1 MGSSPLTRGKRSA
14 STAKPYPTGLIP
26 AHAGKTTTTRPE
38 RRCER
43 AHPRSRGEN
52 GYSGEGSEQFSGSS
66 PLTRGKCSYGEAGS
80 TWDGLIPAHA
90 GKMSGSSPPPG
101 CRRAH
106 PRSRGENIAPCFH
119 VSHDAGSSP
128 LTRGKLCVQR
138 RAETFLGLIPAHAGK
153 MKHITYLKRLTRA
166 HPRSRGENTTLGP
179 NCCPVSGSSPL
190 TRGKLCVQ
198 RRAETFLGLI
208 PAHAGK
214 IWAAAFT
221 VRSETAHPRSRGENE
236 AHNLLE
242 MLNMGSS
249 PLTRGK

>member
-1 MGSSPLTRGKRSA
+1 MHLRGESREQ
-14 STAKPYPTGLIP
+14 P
-26 AHAGKTTTTRPE
+26 
-38 RRCER
+38 R

-128 LTRGKLCVQR
+128 LTRGKYPDPLPDGQNV
-138 RAETFLGLIPAHAGK
+138 GLIPAHAGK

-214 IWAAAFT
+214 IE
-221 VRSETAHPRSRGENE
+221 VYPGGYRLCRAHPRSRGEN
-236 AHNLLE
+236 
-242 MLNMGSS
+242 MGRRVYCSVRDGSS